1 MLSQTEMTD
10 YVEKHVDNALKDL
23 FRLIEI
29 PTVTA
34 KGGDHSKLALKELQ
48 RIFLQ
53 LGFSTQIH
61 ETKGQP
67 IFTAELNNN
76 CKNTLMFYDHY
87 DVQPAEPLELWD
99 SPPFPKD
106 PVVRDGRIWGRG
118 VADNKG
124 EVIVRVSAIKMLQA
138 LRGDVP
144 INIKFIIEG
153 EEEVA
158 SPNLGEFTLKNA
170 DFFQNVQGCIWE
182 FGGTNASGIQQ
193 IIAGVKGIC
202 YVQLKTK
209 GPKKD
214 LHSALGVF
222 IDNPAN
228 HLIAA
233 LASLR
238 DDKTDRILIPDHYT
252 NVIDISPE
260 MEEAVKKVSE
270 SFDEDKHKKQWG
282 IDSYMH
288 NLTGYDLQSKY
299 YFSPTCTI
307 CGIWSGWQGVGG
319 KTVLPAT
326 AHAKLDFRLVP
337 NQKPEDVINSLKKHF
352 IQNNFNVEIEWWEGY
367 SPAYTPLNE
376 PFVTTVK
383 NTLQEVYQHEPVIHP
398 WSAGSGPLY
407 LFSDHVPVLS
417 IGVGNAGSNA
427 HSPNENIILEDFKQG
442 QICIVRLIEAMENF

>member
-1 MLSQTEMTD
+1 
-10 YVEKHVDNALKDL
+10 
-23 FRLIEI
+23 
-29 PTVTA
+29 
-34 KGGDHSKLALKELQ
+34 
-48 RIFLQ
+48 
-53 LGFSTQIH
+53 
-61 ETKGQP
+61 
-67 IFTAELNNN
+67 
-76 CKNTLMFYDHY
+76 
-87 DVQPAEPLELWD
+87 
-99 SPPFPKD
+99 
-106 PVVRDGRIWGRG
+106 VRDGRIWGRG

-158 SPNLGEFTLKNA
+158 SPNLGEFALKNQE
-170 DFFQNVQGCIWE
+170 FFQDVQGCIWE

-252 NVIDISPE
+252 NVIEISPE
-260 MEEAVKKVSE
+260 MEEAVKKVSESFDEDKHKKQWGIDSYMHNLTGYDEAVKKVSE

-307 CGIWSGWQGVGG
+307 CGIWSGWQGVGS

-367 SPAYTPLNE
+367 TPAYTPLTE
-376 PFVTTVK
+376 PFVSTVK
-383 NTLQEVYQHEPVIHP
+383 NTIQKVYQHEPVIHP

-442 QICIVRLIEAMENF
+442 QICIARLIEAMENF